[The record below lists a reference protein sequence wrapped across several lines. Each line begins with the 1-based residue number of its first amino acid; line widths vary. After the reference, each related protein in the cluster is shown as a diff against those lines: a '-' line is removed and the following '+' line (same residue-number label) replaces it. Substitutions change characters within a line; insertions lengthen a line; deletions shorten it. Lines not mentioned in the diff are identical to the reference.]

1 MQEGP
6 EPPECMVS
14 QEEVPED
21 PAKETQIQHE
31 EELKE
36 INLGAELGSQKPVF
50 ISSQLTIQENEQLV
64 TLLKEYIDVFAW
76 TYNEMLGLDLGLVV
90 YALNVDPGVKLVI
103 QLARV
108 FHTDVETQIT
118 QEIKKLLAAG
128 FIKPIQHPKWLSNV
142 VPVKKKNGQIRCCV
156 DFHNLNKVTSY
167 PFSYIVNWLL
177 IKTSFWDPS
186 SAPKFISFNSS
197 SG

>member
-1 MQEGP
+1 
-6 EPPECMVS
+6 MVA
-14 QEEVPED
+14 QEEVPEE

-103 QLARV
+103 QPARV

-118 QEIKKLLAAG
+118 QEVKKLLAAG

-142 VPVKKKNGQIRCCV
+142 VPVKKKNG
-156 DFHNLNKVTSY
+156 
-167 PFSYIVNWLL
+167 
-177 IKTSFWDPS
+177 
-186 SAPKFISFNSS
+186 
-197 SG
+197 